1 MPNSNRYKM
10 KSESMSK
17 TERILYGIAVTAA
30 IVVVLLCLYTGL
42 MD

>member
-1 MPNSNRYKM
+1 M

-17 TERILYGIAVTAA
+17 TERILFG
-30 IVVVLLCLYTGL
+30 IVVTTAVVVVTLCIYTGL